1 MRRLELCNTRPL
13 LGLLP
18 GQITTIVVV
27 VVTAPRIRLNT
38 QYSVC
43 IIFFFILG
51 VYILQGLGKAK
62 YQKVK
67 VLSEVKRKFRTKPR
81 AGILGPLSMIISK
94 NFQTGG
100 RGCAVK
106 TWEKRVILF
115 PFDDVNK

>member
-27 VVTAPRIRLNT
+27 VVAAAPRIRLNT

-43 IIFFFILG
+43 NFFFFILG

-81 AGILGPLSMIISK
+81 AGILGPLYDHIQKLPNRWPRLCSQNLGEKSYSIS
-94 NFQTGG
+94 
-100 RGCAVK
+100 
-106 TWEKRVILF
+106 I
-115 PFDDVNK
+115 